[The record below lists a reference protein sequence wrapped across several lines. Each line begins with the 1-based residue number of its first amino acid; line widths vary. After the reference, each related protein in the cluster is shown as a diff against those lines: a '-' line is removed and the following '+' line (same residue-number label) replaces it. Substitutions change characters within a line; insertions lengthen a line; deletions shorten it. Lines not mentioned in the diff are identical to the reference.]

1 MGAQFGNILGRKKNL
16 SAVLAGGL
24 TFTPFAAFAQEAE
37 TSTNALMTS
46 LNPAM
51 IVTGGAVM
59 LAVGAVTFAL
69 RVSSASKNMSLTW
82 SKKLARMEAQLEKS
96 ESVLAAHPGLVLVWH
111 DSYDDIEQGWGNPRV
126 LGGPAA
132 LASILTFA
140 DDTAAALMNPAAAL
154 LNKLGEL
161 PLEEEVAPEDVRK
174 LKDRVQELRS
184 HGVAFSGSVVTD
196 EGRSIDVD
204 GRVAGDQ
211 VTLWL
216 TDPAVRLAE
225 DGGVIGKARD
235 RAADLHGA
243 LNHLDRLPMATWR
256 RGPDLKIEWANNAYI
271 EMVEAINLE
280 EVMENQIE
288 IDPAFKKLAERARE
302 EFSRSSGRRIIDDIA
317 VVNIRGM
324 RRVLRIMEQP
334 MHGAGDSSLGG
345 IAIDITKLDKAQEDL
360 KRHQNAYRKTLDQ
373 MPSAVAVFSATQQL
387 DYYNQAF
394 LEYWKMEDAELR
406 TRPYHG
412 EILDKLHHK
421 GRLPAYA
428 DYSKWKA
435 EQLTL
440 YTESQL
446 DERSID
452 GAAPDEIWSLPNGKT
467 LRVARQ
473 RHPLGGVVLI
483 FEDITENLRL
493 ETNFNTQI
501 SVQRATL
508 NNLAEGVAV
517 FASDGK
523 LRLYNSAFQ
532 KMWKFDATELSELP
546 DFEILANQFTRLAN
560 ESSMP
565 WQNLKSRVTSFAP
578 EDRVPIQHA
587 EVILKDGRTF
597 AYATAPLP
605 DGATLLTFLDVTDS
619 REREKELQERNE
631 WLETAD
637 RIKTKFVNHISYNL
651 RNPLNTI
658 IGFAEM
664 LETEMFGTL
673 NDRQKDYAASI
684 LSASNH
690 LLDLIND
697 IIDLAAIDAG
707 KLDLEVDEMEVKQ
720 TLENAATYAALKAE
734 DSAISLKLEIAD
746 DVGAIMADEKRIK
759 QVLFNLLANAFS
771 FTEEGGEVVL
781 GADRDG
787 NTIRIW
793 VRDTG
798 RGVSPE
804 DQAKAF
810 DRFES
815 RGPGAGAGLGLSLV
829 KSFVELHGG
838 WVRLSSK
845 EGNGTLISCHLPT
858 SGPDTSS
865 EKPTL
870 NQEILEPV
878 APSGPISEAT
888 PPFAAE

>member
-1 MGAQFGNILGRKKNL
+1 MVSRLIKRALPAVPLALLPGSALAAPKSLTALASSASPAALATGFDPNNAIIA
-16 SAVLAGGL
+16 SAVLL
-24 TFTPFAAFAQEAE
+24 
-37 TSTNALMTS
+37 ALC
-46 LNPAM
+46 
-51 IVTGGAVM
+51 AV
-59 LAVGAVTFAL
+59 AYAL
-69 RVSSASKNMSLTW
+69 RVSATARDMSLTW
-82 SKKLARMEAQLEKS
+82 STKLATMEAGLEKS
-96 ESVLAAHPGLVLVWH
+96 ESILAAHPGLVLVWN
-111 DSYDDIEQGWGNPRV
+111 DAFADIDTGWGKPRV

-132 LASILTFA
+132 LASLLTFA
-140 DDTAAALMNPAAAL
+140 DDTAEAL
-154 LNKLGEL
+154 LNPADALLNALGEL
-161 PLEEEVAPEDVRK
+161 PLEEDVAPEDAQQ
-174 LKDRVQELRS
+174 LKTKVQELRA

-225 DGGVIGKARD
+225 DGGVLGKVRS

-243 LNHLDRLPMATWR
+243 LNHLDRLPMASWR
-256 RGPDLKIEWANNAYI
+256 RGPDLELEWVNQAYV

-280 EVMENQIE
+280 EVIENQIE
-288 IDPAFKKLAERARE
+288 IDPAFKNLAVRAKD
-302 EFSRSSGRRIIDDIA
+302 EFARATSRRIIDDIV
-317 VVNIRGM
+317 VVNIKGM
-324 RRVLRIMEQP
+324 RRVLRILEQP
-334 MHGAGDSSLGG
+334 MHGAGAAGLGG

-360 KRHQNAYRKTLDQ
+360 KRHHKAQRKTLDQ
-373 MPSAVAVFSATQQL
+373 MPSAVAVFNATQQL

-394 LEYWKMEDAELR
+394 LDMWKLDDGELR
-406 TRPYHG
+406 MRPSHG
-412 EILDKLHHK
+412 EVLDKLHHTS
-421 GRLPAYA
+421 RLPAVS
-428 DYSKWKA
+428 DYGKWKDD
-435 EQLTL
+435 QLAL

-452 GAAPDEIWSLPNGKT
+452 GAAPDEIWNLPNGKT
-467 LRVARQ
+467 LRVVRQ
-473 RHPLGGVVLI
+473 RHPLGGVVTI
-483 FEDITENLRL
+483 FEDITEKLRL
-493 ETNFNTQI
+493 ETEFNTQI
-501 SVQRATL
+501 SVQQSTL

-523 LRLYNSAFQ
+523 LRLYNSSFQ
-532 KMWKFDATELSELP
+532 KLWRLDATQLSELP
-546 DFEILANQFTRLAN
+546 DFAELAKQFARMA
-560 ESSMP
+560 ESHDDD
-565 WQNLKSRVTSFAP
+565 WKELKARITSFAP
-578 EDRVPIQHA
+578 EDRTPINHK
-587 EVILKDGRTF
+587 EMSLKDGRTF
-597 AYATAPLP
+597 AYATSPLP

-658 IGFAEM
+658 IGFSEM

-673 NDRQKDYAASI
+673 NERQKDYAASI

-707 KLDLEVDEMEVKQ
+707 KLNLEVDEVDIRQ
-720 TLENAATYAALKAE
+720 TLKNAATYAALKAE
-734 DSAISLKLEIAD
+734 DAAVTLKLDIAD
-746 DVGAIMADEKRIK
+746 DVGTIMADEKRLK
-759 QVLFNLLANAFS
+759 QVLFNLLANAFA
-771 FTEEGGEVVL
+771 FTDEGGKVLL

-787 NTIRIW
+787 NTVRIW
-793 VRDTG
+793 VKDTG

-829 KSFVELHGG
+829 KSFIELHGG

-845 EGNGTLISCHLPT
+845 EGTGTMISCHLPAD
-858 SGPDTSS
+858 GPDMSALSDESGDT
-865 EKPTL
+865 EDA
-870 NQEILEPV
+870 V
-878 APSGPISEAT
+878 ATQPAEEADAST
-888 PPFAAE
+888 IAAE